1 MTATY
6 EKIATTTLGSA
17 TASYTFSSISSSYTD
32 LVLVLVGSV
41 SSGSYSVQVGNG
53 SADTGTN
60 YSRTFIYGDGS
71 VAGSGRSTG
80 ASSVFFTAGTSS
92 FQTTIIN
99 FMNYSNTST
108 YKTLLAR
115 GNDTAASTAAITGLW
130 QSTSAINTVKILGFG
145 GNNLDAGS
153 TFTLY
158 GIKAE

>member
-1 MTATY
+1 MALQIQVLIIVVLLSMVMVLSL
-6 EKIATTTLGSA
+6 EVEEVLAQVA
-17 TASYTFSSISSSYTD
+17 FS
-32 LVLVLVGSV
+32 LLLE
-41 SSGSYSVQVGNG
+41 QV
-53 SADTGTN
+53 
-60 YSRTFIYGDGS
+60 
-71 VAGSGRSTG
+71 
-80 ASSVFFTAGTSS
+80 S